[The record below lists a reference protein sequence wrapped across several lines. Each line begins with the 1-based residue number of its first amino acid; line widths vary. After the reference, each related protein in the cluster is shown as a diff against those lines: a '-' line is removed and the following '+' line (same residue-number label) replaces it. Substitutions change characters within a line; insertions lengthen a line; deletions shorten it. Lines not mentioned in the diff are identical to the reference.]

1 MLIYLSVMLLSV
13 LVCLRMQSLQP
24 QQGCLSSRSRR
35 IQMGYCLLLAAILG
49 IVVGWRN
56 GVGTDYG
63 NYIDIFTLT
72 RGKTYGQIL
81 KEDEPFW
88 GFLNLFCIHQFD
100 NYIPVFVAAAFL
112 SVGLIVYG
120 IYKSS
125 TSFPVSV
132 FLLITGMYYFDLFNG
147 TRQMIATAILFAAYP
162 LVERKK
168 WGWLLLLTLIAM
180 QFHSSAWIVLAAF
193 IFARYFKPRSWA
205 NILLVSVFLVI
216 YLNFGFFSDYLIDFL
231 ISSNSRYSN
240 YETTLS
246 QTDLGAN
253 ILRFGLTA
261 VPPIFSIMLWRLLKQ
276 TGRDTG
282 TLVNLSIINACFMM
296 IATKNWIFA
305 RFCMFFG
312 IYNILLWPRILE
324 CFEPKSKRFVTIGVV
339 AVYFL
344 YFWLIV
350 HTDSNL
356 LPYRSW
362 LFGGTYA

>member
-13 LVCLRMQSLQP
+13 LICLRIQSLQP
-24 QQGCLSSRSRR
+24 QQGSLAPRSRR
-35 IQMGYCLLLAAILG
+35 IQAGYCLLLVAVLG
-49 IVVGWRN
+49 IVVGWRK

-72 RGKTYGQIL
+72 SDKTYSQIL
-81 KEDEPFW
+81 NEDEPFW
-88 GFLNLFCIHQFD
+88 GVLNLFCSNLFGD
-100 NYIPVFVAAAFL
+100 YIPVFVVAAFL

-125 TSFPVSV
+125 ISFPVSV
-132 FLLITGMYYFDLFNG
+132 FLLIAGMYYFDLFNG
-147 TRQMIATAILFAAYP
+147 TRQMVATAILFAAYP
-162 LVERKK
+162 LIEKKK

-180 QFHSSAWIVLAAF
+180 QFHSSAWIVLVAF
-193 IFARYFKPRSWA
+193 LFARFFKPRSWA
-205 NILLVSVFLVI
+205 TVLLVSVFLII
-216 YLNFGFFSDYLIDFL
+216 YLNFDFFSDYLIEFL

-246 QTDLGAN
+246 QADLGAN
-253 ILRFGLTA
+253 VLRFGLTA
-261 VPPIFSIMLWRLLKQ
+261 VPPLFSLVLWPHVKH
-276 TGRDTG
+276 TGKDTG

-296 IATKNWIFA
+296 IATRNWIFA

-324 CFEPKSKRFVTIGVV
+324 CFEPKSKRFMTIGVV

>member
-13 LVCLRMQSLQP
+13 LICLRIQSLQP
-24 QQGCLSSRSRR
+24 QQGSLAPRSRR
-35 IQMGYCLLLAAILG
+35 IQAGYCLLLVAVLG
-49 IVVGWRN
+49 IVVGWRK

-72 RGKTYGQIL
+72 RDKTYSQIL
-81 KEDEPFW
+81 NEDEPFW
-88 GFLNLFCIHQFD
+88 GVLNLFCSNLFGD
-100 NYIPVFVAAAFL
+100 YIPVFVVAAFL

-125 TSFPVSV
+125 ISFPVSV
-132 FLLITGMYYFDLFNG
+132 FLLIAGMYYFDLFNG
-147 TRQMIATAILFAAYP
+147 TRQMVATAILFAAYP
-162 LVERKK
+162 LIEKKK

-180 QFHSSAWIVLAAF
+180 QFHLSAWIVLVAF
-193 IFARYFKPRSWA
+193 LFARFFKPRSWA
-205 NILLVSVFLVI
+205 TVLLVSVFLII
-216 YLNFGFFSDYLIDFL
+216 YLNFDFFSDYLIEFL

-246 QTDLGAN
+246 QADLGAN
-253 ILRFGLTA
+253 VLRFGLTA
-261 VPPIFSIMLWRLLKQ
+261 VPPLFSLVLWPHVKH
-276 TGRDTG
+276 TGKDTG

-296 IATKNWIFA
+296 IATRNWIFA

-324 CFEPKSKRFVTIGVV
+324 CFEPKSKRFMTIGVV

>member
-1 MLIYLSVMLLSV
+1 MLLS
-13 LVCLRMQSLQP
+13 LLICLRIQSLQP
-24 QQGCLSSRSRR
+24 QQGSLAPRSRR
-35 IQMGYCLLLAAILG
+35 IQAGYCLLLVAVLG
-49 IVVGWRN
+49 IVVGWRK

-72 RGKTYGQIL
+72 RDKTYSQIL
-81 KEDEPFW
+81 NEDEPFW
-88 GFLNLFCIHQFD
+88 GVLNLFCSNLFGD
-100 NYIPVFVAAAFL
+100 YIPVFVVAAFL

-125 TSFPVSV
+125 ISFPVSV
-132 FLLITGMYYFDLFNG
+132 FLLIAGMYYFDLFNG
-147 TRQMIATAILFAAYP
+147 TRQMVATVILFAAYP
-162 LVERKK
+162 LIEKKK

-180 QFHSSAWIVLAAF
+180 QFHSSAWIVLVAF
-193 IFARYFKPRSWA
+193 LFARFFKPRSWA
-205 NILLVSVFLVI
+205 TVLLVSVFLII
-216 YLNFGFFSDYLIDFL
+216 YLNFDFFSDYLIEFL

-246 QTDLGAN
+246 QADLGAN
-253 ILRFGLTA
+253 VLRFGLTA
-261 VPPIFSIMLWRLLKQ
+261 VPPLFSLVLWPHVKH
-276 TGRDTG
+276 TGKDTG

-296 IATKNWIFA
+296 IATRNWIFA

-324 CFEPKSKRFVTIGVV
+324 CFEPKSKRFMTIGVV

>member
-13 LVCLRMQSLQP
+13 LICLRIQSLQP
-24 QQGCLSSRSRR
+24 QQGSLAPRSRR
-35 IQMGYCLLLAAILG
+35 IQAGYCLLLVAVLG
-49 IVVGWRN
+49 IVVGWRK

-72 RGKTYGQIL
+72 RDKTYSQIL
-81 KEDEPFW
+81 NEDEPFW
-88 GFLNLFCIHQFD
+88 GVLNLFCSNLFGDH
-100 NYIPVFVAAAFL
+100 IPVFVVAAFL

-125 TSFPVSV
+125 ISFPVSV
-132 FLLITGMYYFDLFNG
+132 FLLIAGMYYFDLFNG
-147 TRQMIATAILFAAYP
+147 TRQMVATAILFAAYP
-162 LVERKK
+162 LIEKKK

-180 QFHSSAWIVLAAF
+180 QFHSSAWIVLVAF
-193 IFARYFKPRSWA
+193 LFARFFKPRSWA
-205 NILLVSVFLVI
+205 TVLLVSVFLII
-216 YLNFGFFSDYLIDFL
+216 YLNFDFFSDYLIEFL

-246 QTDLGAN
+246 QADLGAN
-253 ILRFGLTA
+253 VLRFGLTA
-261 VPPIFSIMLWRLLKQ
+261 VPPLFSLVLWPHVKH
-276 TGRDTG
+276 TGKDTG

-296 IATKNWIFA
+296 IATRNWIFA

-324 CFEPKSKRFVTIGVV
+324 CFEPKSKRFMTIGVV